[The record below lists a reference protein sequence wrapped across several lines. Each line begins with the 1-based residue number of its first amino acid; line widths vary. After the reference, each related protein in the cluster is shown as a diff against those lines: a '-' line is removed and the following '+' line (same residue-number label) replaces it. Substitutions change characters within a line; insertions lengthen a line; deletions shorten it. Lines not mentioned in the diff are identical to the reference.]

1 MGRGGKWEAGSGK
14 RGEREVR
21 VMGNKGRREKVR
33 GAEKEEKKENEK
45 LKRRDRENER
55 ERKEKGMEREKE
67 WKGKKVQKGEITGR
81 GMERI

>member
-55 ERKEKGMEREKE
+55 ERKEKGMEREKSAKRGNNRE
-67 WKGKKVQKGEITGR
+67 GNGKDID
-81 GMERI
+81 IAS